1 MLNLTAETTP
11 KIFEQVVGTE
21 MEKCVEHFKGE
32 LIKIRTGRA
41 HTSMVED
48 LRVECYG
55 SSMRLKEVAAI
66 SAPEASLITIQPWD
80 KSVIKEI
87 EKTILGSDLGV
98 TPVNDGNLIRVQL
111 PQISQGRRE
120 ELCKVM
126 GKKLEECRTAVRN
139 VRKDFQNLIK
149 ASEKDRNISED
160 IAKKLLDT
168 LQTCT
173 DKFIANAE
181 QLAQKKEAELKS
193 F

>member
-1 MLNLTAETTP
+1 MLNLSAETTP
-11 KIFEQVVGTE
+11 KIFEQVVGVE
-21 MEKCVEHFKGE
+21 MDKCVEHFKGE

-66 SAPEASLITIQPWD
+66 AAPEASLITIQPWD

-87 EKTILGSDLGV
+87 EKTILSSDLGV
-98 TPVNDGNLIRVQL
+98 TPANDGNLIRVQL
-111 PQISQGRRE
+111 PQISQSRRE

-126 GKKLEECRTAVRN
+126 GKKLEECRTAIRN

-149 ASEKDRNISED
+149 ASEKDRDISED

-173 DKFIANAE
+173 DKYIANAE
-181 QLAQKKEAELKS
+181 QLANKKEAELKS

>member
-1 MLNLTAETTP
+1 MLNLSAETTP
-11 KIFEQVVGTE
+11 KIFEQVIGVE
-21 MEKCVEHFKGE
+21 MDKCVEHFKGE

-66 SAPEASLITIQPWD
+66 AAPEASLITIQPWD

-87 EKTILGSDLGV
+87 EKTILSSDLGV
-98 TPVNDGNLIRVQL
+98 TPANDGNLIRVQL
-111 PQISQGRRE
+111 PQISQSRRE

-126 GKKLEECRTAVRN
+126 GKKLEECRTAIRN

-149 ASEKDRNISED
+149 ASEKDRDISED

-173 DKFIANAE
+173 DKYIANAE
-181 QLAQKKEAELKS
+181 QLANKKEAELKS

>member
-11 KIFEQVVGTE
+11 KIFEQVVGPE
-21 MEKCVEHFKGE
+21 MDKCVEHFKGE

-98 TPVNDGNLIRVQL
+98 TPANDGNLIRVQL

-126 GKKLEECRTAVRN
+126 GKKLEECRTAIRN

-149 ASEKDRNISED
+149 ASEKDRDISED

-168 LQTCT
+168 LQACT